1 MIHFYDED
9 HREKLLQYMQKE
21 NRISSDGRLDIYYLP
36 ALYILLSTKNELFKK
51 TYRFIEDG
59 IDFQKMLSM
68 QDFSGS
74 ENKLIR
80 LAANLYND
88 SMDVSPSE
96 LIDTLDEENFFLAM
110 QAIYLKRNVHYIQE
124 LLPEQKVRN
133 ILKL

>member
-9 HREKLLQYMQKE
+9 HREKVLQWLQKE

-51 TYRFIEDG
+51 TCRFIEDG
-59 IDFQKMLSM
+59 IDFQKMLST
-68 QDFSGS
+68 QDFPSS

-96 LIDTLDEENFFLAM
+96 LIDTLDEENFLLAM
-110 QAIYLKRNVHYIQE
+110 QAVYLKRNERYIHE
-124 LLPEQKVRN
+124 LLPEQVHYS
-133 ILKL
+133 